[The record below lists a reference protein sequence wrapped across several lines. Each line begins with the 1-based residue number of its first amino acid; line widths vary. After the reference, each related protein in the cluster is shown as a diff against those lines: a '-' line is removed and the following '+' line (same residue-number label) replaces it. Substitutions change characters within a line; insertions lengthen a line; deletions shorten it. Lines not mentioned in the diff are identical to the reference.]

1 MQCKSCDYRTMA
13 AVESVMCSLSD
24 PTEGHDP
31 PFKKLSKEDSTLHV
45 EGWGQGGPDGAEL
58 LRIKPLNVTVL
69 SP

>member
-1 MQCKSCDYRTMA
+1 MQCKSCVYRTMA

-31 PFKKLSKEDSTLHV
+31 LFKKLSKEDV
-45 EGWGQGGPDGAEL
+45 EGWGGPDGAEL
-58 LRIKPLNVTVL
+58 LGIKPPNMTVL